1 MQADLFVNCHFRR
14 WRVKS
19 IALRAGEN
27 QIRHKIAFVRKLR
40 LMQIAE
46 AIVNLSEVSL
56 KQGHK
61 QQTRTVWS
69 REPI

>member
-46 AIVNLSEVSL
+46 AAVNHERS
-56 KQGHK
+56 
-61 QQTRTVWS
+61 
-69 REPI
+69 